1 MNFYYLIVQISLINS
16 NLVKKRVFIGSD
28 THDLSELIGID
39 TSNLAKADEKHQKR
53 H

>member
-1 MNFYYLIVQISLINS
+1 MDHE
-16 NLVKKRVFIGSD
+16 FIGSD